1 MHSVSFYRRQQSQT
15 PKTPVRLISRVPDQS
30 QSLGSSSPV
39 DEKQEAALVQ
49 DKVKRLLE
57 EVCKQQTT
65 IGQASQALNLCN
77 STVEFSGSR
86 EQVEGERLLLLASKF
101 FLTIIILMIHTN
113 IIFVTRI
120 LYYDWYFM

>member
-15 PKTPVRLISRVPDQS
+15 PKTPVRLISRIPDNN
-30 QSLGSSSPV
+30 GSPGSPPSV
-39 DEKQEAALVQ
+39 DEKHEATLVQ
-49 DKVKRLLE
+49 EKVKRLLE

-86 EQVEGERLLLLASKF
+86 EQVEGERLLLLASKNPSLL
-101 FLTIIILMIHTN
+101 FLHSHQ
-113 IIFVTRI
+113 RR
-120 LYYDWYFM
+120 Y